1 MQSYTASIF
10 LGQVLF
16 PDTRDLAGN
25 TGGSTLSHME
35 LTAGGGKHKSDYT
48 NGGHIIGSMRL
59 CASLSKKETSE
70 QIPRGEGVSNTE
82 PGSQQL
88 THQLSLNNLTGKGF

>member
-1 MQSYTASIF
+1 MEA
-10 LGQVLF
+10 
-16 PDTRDLAGN
+16 PLATWN
-25 TGGSTLSHME
+25 LP
-35 LTAGGGKHKSDYT
+35 AGGGKQKSDYT
-48 NGGHIIGSMRL
+48 NGGHIIGSMGL
-59 CASLSKKETSE
+59 CASLSKKETTE